1 MHFKI
6 FLLFAVGIF
15 FTSLGMIDSWAQKT
29 PNIDHIVTI
38 KVSYAANWYSYNFAV
53 CAEDTII
60 ESPRFLITSDI
71 ETTNAHSDK
80 NIFPGNC
87 MSFGVMIH
95 ANNPEGI
102 EAEFVSN

>member
-1 MHFKI
+1 MTFKI
-6 FLLFAVGIF
+6 FFLFTVGIF
-15 FTSLGMIDSWAQKT
+15 FTSFGMIDSWAQKT
-29 PNIDHIVTI
+29 PSIDHIATI

-53 CAEDTII
+53 CAEDAII

-71 ETTNAHSDK
+71 ETTNAHSVQ
-80 NIFPGNC
+80 NIIPGNC

-102 EAEFVSN
+102 GVEFV